1 MPILEV
7 QNLSKS
13 YRQAD
18 GETTAAIG
26 NISCRV
32 ETGEFVSFVGPSGCG
47 KTTLLMTIAGL
58 LAPSAGC
65 VVVNGKDVSGPP
77 SDLVLLFQ
85 EYNKSL
91 FAWRTVL
98 GNVRF
103 GLEARGDHSSHAV
116 GKARSLID
124 LVGLKG
130 FENHFPWELSG
141 GMQQR
146 VAIARALAY
155 EPKVLLMDEPFGS
168 LDALTRLELEDALLG
183 LWVELKT
190 TIVFITHDIEEAI
203 YLSDRIWVL
212 SRRPSEIIDEIPI
225 DFSRPR
231 NQLSRAPKHASWKCE
246 TRSIAK
252 SAIRLQSE
260 RSIRLQLAGL
270 VEFCF
275 SAAALGA
282 WRAHRAGLSA
292 LPAADHS
299 GDWCARSIVSHRRG

>member
-1 MPILEV
+1 VPILEV
-7 QNLSKS
+7 QSLAKS
-13 YRQAD
+13 YRQAG
-18 GETTAAIG
+18 GETTVAIG

-32 ETGEFVSFVGPSGCG
+32 EPGEFVSFVGPSGCG

-58 LAPSAGC
+58 LAPSAGR
-65 VVVNGKDVSGPP
+65 VVVSGKDVSGPP

-103 GLEARGDHSSHAV
+103 GLEARGDRSSHAV
-116 GKARSLID
+116 GKARSLIE
-124 LVGLKG
+124 LVGLEG

-183 LWVELKT
+183 LWAELKT

-212 SRRPSEIIDEIPI
+212 SRRPSEIIEEMPI

-231 NQLSRAPKHASWKCE
+231 NQLSTRAEARFMEMRNKIYRQISN
-246 TRSIAK
+246 
-252 SAIRLQSE
+252 
-260 RSIRLQLAGL
+260 
-270 VEFCF
+270 
-275 SAAALGA
+275 
-282 WRAHRAGLSA
+282 
-292 LPAADHS
+292 PAAK
-299 GDWCARSIVSHRRG
+299 

>member
-7 QNLSKS
+7 LSLSKS
-13 YRQAD
+13 FRQAG

-32 ETGEFVSFVGPSGCG
+32 EPGEFVSFVGPSGCG

-58 LAPSAGC
+58 LAPSSGR
-65 VVVNGKDVSGPP
+65 VLVNGTEVSGPP
-77 SDLVLLFQ
+77 ADLVLLFQ

-103 GLEARGDHSSHAV
+103 GLEARGDHSPSV
-116 GKARSLID
+116 FSKARSLID
-124 LVGLKG
+124 LVGLRG

-183 LWVELKT
+183 LWTELKT
-190 TIVFITHDIEEAI
+190 TIIFITHDIEEAI

-212 SRRPSEIIDEIPI
+212 SRRPSEIIEELPI
-225 DFSRPR
+225 DFARPR
-231 NQLSRAPKHASWKCE
+231 NQLSTRAE
-246 TRSIAK
+246 TRFMEVRNKIYRQISN
-252 SAIRLQSE
+252 
-260 RSIRLQLAGL
+260 
-270 VEFCF
+270 
-275 SAAALGA
+275 
-282 WRAHRAGLSA
+282 
-292 LPAADHS
+292 PAAK
-299 GDWCARSIVSHRRG
+299 